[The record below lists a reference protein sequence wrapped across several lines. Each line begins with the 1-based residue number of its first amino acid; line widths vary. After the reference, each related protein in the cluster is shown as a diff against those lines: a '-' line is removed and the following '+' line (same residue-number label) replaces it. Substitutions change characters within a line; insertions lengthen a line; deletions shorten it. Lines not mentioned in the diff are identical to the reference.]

1 MRRLADPRIRAEVIQ
16 RLACGQSQNSIAKI
30 VGITQQNISRFANKE
45 EIKSLI
51 KQEQA
56 RLVDTLPDAVENDRR
71 QQAILPEVL
80 QMLQRCTDKLTWLSE
95 NVEIINTLPL
105 AGELSGLFKLK
116 VGDYRAIYELNH
128 NKKVIT
134 VHKIGHRRDIYK

>member
-1 MRRLADPRIRAEVIQ
+1 MSKYSVIILPKATNGLSRIDKH
-16 RLACGQSQNSIAKI
+16 IAKRI
-30 VGITQQNISRFANKE
+30 
-45 EIKSLI
+45 
-51 KQEQA
+51 
-56 RLVDTLPDAVENDRR
+56 
-71 QQAILPEVL
+71 
-80 QMLQRCTDKLTWLSE
+80 TDKLTWLSE